1 MNTMK
6 YSRNIIRWFYPLALG
21 VVIFNVIRLVT
32 DLTLRNGFWTGDKQ
46 QHIISLLFIVV
57 FCYMY
62 DFAWIHRL
70 RKRRIGESAI
80 KEYITLSVRLFIQLN
95 SLIAIGEF
103 VGLLHLGNGIVDY
116 IIANVVCIPFL
127 LIYYTLLRNE
137 IINKHLNE
145 QILQF
150 EQLKSKQ
157 LETELDYLKAQY
169 HPHFLFNALNT
180 VYFQVD
186 ESNSEAKETIEILS
200 DLLRYQLYTI
210 NKVVSIEE
218 EIEFIRQYIRFQQ
231 LRVSKRLVLHT
242 QIDTVTTNQPI
253 HPLLFQPLLEN
264 AFKYVDGDFTIDIR
278 IGISGNNIQ
287 FEVINSLSESN
298 EIEPRKEKG
307 IGIENLKRRLA
318 LLYPNKHRLV
328 TETRESQ
335 FYAGLTIEL

>member
-6 YSRNIIRWFYPLALG
+6 YNRNIIRWFYPLALG

-32 DLTLRNGFWTGDKQ
+32 DLTLRNEFWTGDKQ
-46 QHIISLLFIVV
+46 QHVISLLFIVV

-70 RKRRIGESAI
+70 RKRGIGESAI
-80 KEYITLSVRLFIQLN
+80 KEYTTLSIGLFIQLN
-95 SLIAIGEF
+95 SLIALGDL

-137 IINKHLNE
+137 IINIHFNE
-145 QILQF
+145 QILQL

-186 ESNSEAKETIEILS
+186 ESNNEAKETIEILS

-231 LRVSKRLVLHT
+231 LRVSNRLMLHT
-242 QIDTVTTNQPI
+242 QIDTLSTNQPI

-307 IGIENLKRRLA
+307 IGIENLKRRLT
-318 LLYPNKHRLV
+318 LLYPNKHCLV
-328 TETRESQ
+328 TELRENQ